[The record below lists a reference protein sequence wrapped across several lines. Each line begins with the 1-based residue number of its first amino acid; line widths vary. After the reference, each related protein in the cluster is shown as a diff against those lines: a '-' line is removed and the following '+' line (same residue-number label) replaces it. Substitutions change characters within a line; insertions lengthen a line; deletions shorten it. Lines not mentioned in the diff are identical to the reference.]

1 MGKDKSD
8 YIAPLDSYNLT
19 IAFAPVF
26 MIIIISMIATGII
39 FGFNPIVD
47 ITISWT
53 ASIFIYMVIKN
64 VVLVELELRKFRNKW
79 KSGMRGKEDRQDDIN
94 DESYYSDSSEN
105 LGYLVITIV
114 HFLILGIVLKTIYG
128 FLLLAYPLIAF
139 SSCALVC
146 SVVEYLR
153 YFLKKKH
160 RSERRS

>member
-47 ITISWT
+47 IVISW
-53 ASIFIYMVIKN
+53 AVSIFIYMVIKN

-94 DESYYSDSSEN
+94 DESYYSDSNEN

-139 SSCALVC
+139 SSCALAC

>member
-26 MIIIISMIATGII
+26 MIIIILMIATGII

-94 DESYYSDSSEN
+94 DESYYSDSNEN

>member
-105 LGYLVITIV
+105 LGYVVITIV

-153 YFLKKKH
+153 YYLKKKH
-160 RSERRS
+160 RSKRRS

>member
-64 VVLVELELRKFRNKW
+64 MVLVELELRKFRNKW

-94 DESYYSDSSEN
+94 DESYYSDSNEN

>member
-26 MIIIISMIATGII
+26 MIIIILMIATGII

-47 ITISWT
+47 ITISWAT
-53 ASIFIYMVIKN
+53 SIFVYMVIKN
-64 VVLVELELRKFRNKW
+64 VVLVELRLRKLRKQW
-79 KSGMRGKEDRQDDIN
+79 RSGMRDKEDRLDDI
-94 DESYYSDSSEN
+94 DEESYYSDSNDN
-105 LGYLVITIV
+105 LVYLVITIAHYLV
-114 HFLILGIVLKTIYG
+114 LGIVLKTIYG
-128 FLLLAYPLIAF
+128 FQLLAYPLIAF
-139 SSCALVC
+139 SSCGLIC

-160 RSERRS
+160 RSKRRS

>member
-8 YIAPLDSYNLT
+8 YIVPLDSYNLT

-64 VVLVELELRKFRNKW
+64 VVLVELELRKLRKQW
-79 KSGMRGKEDRQDDIN
+79 KSGMRGMEDRQDDIN
-94 DESYYSDSSEN
+94 EESYYSDSSEN

-139 SSCALVC
+139 SSCALAC

>member
-105 LGYLVITIV
+105 LGYVVITIV

>member
-26 MIIIISMIATGII
+26 MIIIILMIATGII

-64 VVLVELELRKFRNKW
+64 MVLVELELRKFRNKW

-94 DESYYSDSSEN
+94 DESYYSDSNEN

>member
-94 DESYYSDSSEN
+94 EESYYSDSNEN

>member
-47 ITISWT
+47 ITISW
-53 ASIFIYMVIKN
+53 AVSIFVYMVIKN

-153 YFLKKKH
+153 YYLKKKH
-160 RSERRS
+160 RSKRRS

>member
-153 YFLKKKH
+153 YYLKKKH
-160 RSERRS
+160 RSKRRS